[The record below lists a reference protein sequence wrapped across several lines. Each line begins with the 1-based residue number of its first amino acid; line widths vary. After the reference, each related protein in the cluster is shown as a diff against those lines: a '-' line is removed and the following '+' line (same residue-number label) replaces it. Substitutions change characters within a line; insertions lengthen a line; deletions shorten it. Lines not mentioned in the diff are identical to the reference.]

1 MIDVAKTLGALTEQ
15 SPEQWLRSANRVLP
29 PVVVA
34 LLLLAIA
41 YRLAELTWALIPHH
55 AFDRPPP
62 RIVQPS
68 ADDARSAANFSAL
81 EDSHLFGEARIEE
94 APAEPVNSELDAPET
109 TLPLV
114 LTGVTADENG
124 KLSRAHI
131 VSGRSEQ
138 KAYAVGDEI
147 ENAGGTTLHAV
158 YRDRVIINRGG
169 QLETL
174 RFDETR
180 TASTGLAGRAPP
192 PPPAFTQPD
201 NSASEDPSLRN
212 VVTENS
218 ANLTQL
224 FRMAPHMEGGQM
236 VGFRLNPGRDRE
248 TFDALG
254 LVPGDVVTEINGIRL
269 DDPAKALQVF
279 DALGES
285 TQASVTILRNG
296 VPNVMVIDTT
306 QIQSLM
312 NARR

>member
-1 MIDVAKTLGALTEQ
+1 MDVAKSLASFKEQ
-15 SPEQWLRSANRVLP
+15 SPEQWARSANRVLP
-29 PVVVA
+29 PAVTA

-41 YRLAELTWALIPHH
+41 YQLAELTWALIPHH

-62 RIVQPS
+62 RIVQPTGS
-68 ADDARSAANFSAL
+68 DGRSAANFSAL
-81 EDSHLFGEARIEE
+81 ESSHLFGEARIEE
-94 APAEPVNSELDAPET
+94 APAEPVNTELDAPET

-131 VSGRSEQ
+131 VSGRGEQ

-147 ENAGGTTLHAV
+147 ENAGGAKLHAV
-158 YRDRVIINRGG
+158 YRDRVIINRSG

-180 TASTGLAGRAPP
+180 PASAGLGRRAPP
-192 PPPAFTQPD
+192 PPPPPAQVEPP
-201 NSASEDPSLRN
+201 SEDPSLRS

-218 ANLTQL
+218 ASLAQL
-224 FRMAPHMEGGQM
+224 IRMAPHMEGGQM

-248 TFDALG
+248 LFDALG
-254 LVPGDVVTEINGIRL
+254 LLPGDVVTEINGIRL
-269 DDPAKALQVF
+269 DDPARALQVF

-285 TQASVTILRNG
+285 MQAQVTVLRDG
-296 VPNVMVIDTT
+296 VANVMIIDTS
-306 QIQSLM
+306 QIQGLM

>member
-1 MIDVAKTLGALTEQ
+1 MIDVAKSLGALTDQ
-15 SPEQWLRSANRVLP
+15 SPEQWLRSANRFLP

-41 YRLAELTWALIPHH
+41 YRLAELTWALIPYD

-68 ADDARSAANFSAL
+68 ANDTRASANLSAL
-81 EDSHLFGEARIEE
+81 ENSHLFGEARIEQ
-94 APAEPVNSELDAPET
+94 APAEPVNTELDAPET
-109 TLPLV
+109 TLPLI

-131 VSGRSEQ
+131 VSGRGEQ
-138 KAYAVGDEI
+138 KAYAIGDEI
-147 ENAGGTTLHAV
+147 ENAAGAKLHAV

-174 RFDETR
+174 RFDER
-180 TASTGLAGRAPP
+180 RNASAGLVSRAPP
-192 PPPAFTQPD
+192 PPPPPVQAAVT
-201 NSASEDPSLRN
+201 EDSSLRD
-212 VVTENS
+212 VVTEN
-218 ANLTQL
+218 ATALNQV

-236 VGFRLNPGRDRE
+236 IGLRLNPGRNRE
-248 TFDALG
+248 VFDALG
-254 LVPGDVVTEINGIRL
+254 LRPGDVVTEINGIRL
-269 DDPAKALQVF
+269 DDPGKALQIF

-285 TQASVTILRNG
+285 TQAQVTIVRDG
-296 VPNVMVIDTT
+296 VPNAMVIDTT

-312 NARR
+312 NARQ